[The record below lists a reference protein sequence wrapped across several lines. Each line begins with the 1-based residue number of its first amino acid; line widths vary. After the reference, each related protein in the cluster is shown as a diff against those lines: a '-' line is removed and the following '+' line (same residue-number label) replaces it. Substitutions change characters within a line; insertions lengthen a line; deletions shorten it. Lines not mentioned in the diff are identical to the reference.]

1 MIEPGIDTHLELTRD
16 ARGIEVR
23 AYVSSAPP
31 RPLRWRLE
39 TVARSPGGTSNVSQ
53 SGTITGGSDRP
64 VTVSSV
70 SPNSTGSIVL
80 TIYDGTRQVAR
91 EQARIEADASTGE

>member
-23 AYVSSAPP
+23 AYVPSAPP
-31 RPLRWRLE
+31 RPLRWHLE
-39 TVARSPGGTSNVSQ
+39 TVARSSSGTSSVSQ
-53 SGTITGGSDRP
+53 SGTIVGGSDRP
-64 VTVSSV
+64 VSVSSV

-80 TIYDGTRQVAR
+80 TVYDGTRQVAR
-91 EQARIEADASTGE
+91 EQAKIEAEASPGE